1 MSAIKRGTLF
11 AIALAYLIWSYGVR
25 RIGSTRTA
33 IYSNITPIVALLVAW
48 LGLGETPTLG
58 QLAGAVVIFAGIYL
72 VRHGMI
78 AIAPTEAI
86 EEEFEEAAL
95 GPGKN

>member
-1 MSAIKRGTLF
+1 
-11 AIALAYLIWSYGVR
+11 
-25 RIGSTRTA
+25 
-33 IYSNITPIVALLVAW
+33 
-48 LGLGETPTLG
+48 
-58 QLAGAVVIFAGIYL
+58 